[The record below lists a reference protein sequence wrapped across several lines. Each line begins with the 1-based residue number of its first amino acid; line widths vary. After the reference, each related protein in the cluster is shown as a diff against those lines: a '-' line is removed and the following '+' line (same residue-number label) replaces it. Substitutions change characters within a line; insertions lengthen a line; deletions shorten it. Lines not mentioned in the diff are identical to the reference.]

1 VLHECESPPV
11 VGRSGMSRA
20 DVCRLVRDL
29 KRFRAAFTWTIN
41 DNAQDDA
48 RRAVDDALRVARR
61 VLRFGGTYYVPRFW
75 LDGEE
80 VSRGA

>member
-1 VLHECESPPV
+1 MTCAAIVFVYLA
-11 VGRSGMSRA
+11 VGAAVAGMLW
-20 DVCRLVRDL
+20 RLGL
-29 KRFRAAFTWTIN
+29 LEWE
-41 DNAQDDA
+41 DDA

>member
-1 VLHECESPPV
+1 MSNECESQPV

-29 KRFRAAFTWTIN
+29 KRFRAAFSWPIN
-41 DNAQDDA
+41 DKDKAG
-48 RRAVDDALRVARR
+48 RTVDDVLRVARR
-61 VLRFGGTYYVPRFW
+61 VLRLGGTYYTPRFW